1 MMNFAL
7 TTTSILDYAKQEYPE
22 VKLVSKI
29 DRDQTHTTQIAD
41 FALRV
46 NQLANAL
53 IASGIKA
60 GDRVATLAW
69 NNHRHLELYYA
80 ISGIGAI
87 CHTINPRYSPTQIQ
101 YIVNHAQDKALYF
114 DSSFTAIAKQLKS
127 QNESIE
133 NYVCLSGKHA
143 PQQDND
149 FVFEDYETV
158 LAKFNS
164 QFVWP
169 ELDENS
175 GSALCYTSG
184 TTGDPKGVL
193 YTHRSTCLHSI
204 MSNHRGFLDI
214 DSSDVICPIV
224 PMFHVNAWG
233 LPYTALMSGA
243 SLVLP
248 GANMQ
253 ADALF
258 TLLDEES
265 VTFIAGVPTILT
277 ALYSHMKKLGRKP
290 KALKRMLVGGAA
302 ASQSLIDAF
311 EKEFDIC
318 VYHGWGMT
326 ETSPMATLCTPKPVI
341 KNTLSSEQ
349 QLQLKTKQGR
359 RPYGVELKLVNA
371 QGQTLPH
378 DGKAFG
384 DLLVKGAW
392 VSDRYYGQ
400 DKPATDKGGWFDT
413 GDIATIDENG
423 YMQIVDRNKDVIKSG
438 GEWISSVELEN
449 TVLACEGVS
458 QAAVIG
464 LPHEKWTERPLMLLV
479 KEPGSQVNES
489 SVKVFLSENIP
500 TWWMPDAILFV
511 NELPIGATGKVQ
523 KKELREQYSSF
534 KSLTEPA

>member
-7 TTTSILDYAKQEYPE
+7 TTTSILNYAKQEYPG
-22 VKLVSKI
+22 VKLVSKLDGDI
-29 DRDQTHTTQIAD
+29 THTTQVAD

-53 IASGIKA
+53 ITSGIKA

-69 NNHRHLELYYA
+69 NSHRHMELYYA

-87 CHTINPRYSPTQIQ
+87 CHTINPRYSPEQIE
-101 YIVNHAQDKALYF
+101 YIVKHAQDKALYF
-114 DSSFTAIAKQLKS
+114 DASFAQLAELIY
-127 QNESIE
+127 QQDCGVE
-133 NYVCLSGKHA
+133 NFVCLSAAHVA
-143 PQQDND
+143 SNNFTVNFD
-149 FVFEDYETV
+149 DYETQIQPQSTE
-158 LAKFNS
+158 FN
-164 QFVWP
+164 WP
-169 ELDENS
+169 DLDENT

-243 SLVLP
+243 SLVYP

-253 ADALF
+253 AAALF
-258 TLLDEES
+258 KLLDEES

-277 ALYSHMKKLGRKP
+277 ALYNHMKKEGRKP
-290 KALKRMLVGGAA
+290 RSLKRMLVGGAA
-302 ASQSLIDAF
+302 ASQSLIEAF

-326 ETSPMATLCTPKPVI
+326 ETSPMATLCTPKPI
-341 KNTLSSEQ
+341 IEQTLNSDEK
-349 QLQLKTKQGR
+349 LLLKTKQGR
-359 RPYGVELKLVNA
+359 RPYGVELKLVNK
-371 QGQTLPH
+371 QGQLVPY
-378 DGKAFG
+378 DGESFG

-400 DKPATDKGGWFDT
+400 DESATDKDGWFDT
-413 GDIATIDENG
+413 GDIATIDNNG

-449 TVLACEGVS
+449 TVLACPGIS

-464 LPHEKWTERPLMLLV
+464 LPHEKWTERPLMLLIKNGEV
-479 KEPGSQVNES
+479 EINAEEVT
-489 SVKVFLSENIP
+489 VFLSKNIP
-500 TWWMPDAILFV
+500 AWWMPDKILFV
-511 NELPIGATGKVQ
+511 DDLPIGATGKIQ
-523 KKELREQYSSF
+523 KKELREKYVSF
-534 KSLTEPA
+534 EMLN